1 MTKSQLKAKLDL
13 AIKNDDKAVIAEM
26 LNPIIE
32 KLSQMIMVGVLIK
45 NVKASL
51 SNSGITGKACGM
63 IVEMAAIRAENFMFN
78 KAK

>member
-32 KLSQMIMVGVLIK
+32 KLSQMIMAGVLIK

-51 SNSGITGKACGM
+51 SNSGITGDACDM
-63 IVEMAAIRAENFMFN
+63 IAEMAAIRAENFMFN